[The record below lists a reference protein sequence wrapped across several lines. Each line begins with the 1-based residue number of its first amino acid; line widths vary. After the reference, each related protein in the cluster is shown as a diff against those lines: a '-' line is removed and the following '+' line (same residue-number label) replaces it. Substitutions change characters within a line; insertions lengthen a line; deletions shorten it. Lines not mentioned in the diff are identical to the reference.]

1 MREKEIEKYLREE
14 IKKIGGIA
22 YKFTSPGNSGVP
34 DRLVL
39 LPCGV
44 VAFVELKAPGGKTTA
59 IQDRQIARIQKLDFD
74 VYVID
79 SKEKVDEFV
88 FEMTRNM
95 KNKVK

>member
-14 IKKIGGIA
+14 IKKLGGIA

-39 LPCGV
+39 LPWSV
-44 VAFVELKAPGGKTTA
+44 MAFVELKAPGGKTTA
-59 IQDRQIARIQKLDFD
+59 IQDRQISRIQKLDFD

-79 SKEKVDEFV
+79 SKEKVDDFV
-88 FEMTRNM
+88 FEMTRAM
-95 KNKVK
+95 KNKIK

>member
-14 IKKIGGIA
+14 IKKLGGIA

-39 LPCGV
+39 LPWSV
-44 VAFVELKAPGGKTTA
+44 MAFVELKAHGGKTTA
-59 IQDRQIARIQKLDFD
+59 IQDRQISRIQKLDFD

-79 SKEKVDEFV
+79 SKEKVDDFV
-88 FEMTRNM
+88 FEMARTM
-95 KNKVK
+95 KNKIK

>member
-14 IKKIGGIA
+14 IKKLGGIA

-39 LPCGV
+39 LPCGIM
-44 VAFVELKAPGGKTTA
+44 AFVELKAPGGKTTA

-74 VYVID
+74 VYIVN
-79 SKEKVDEFV
+79 SKFKVDCFIQD
-88 FEMTRNM
+88 MQRRIGDY
-95 KNKVK
+95 

>member
-14 IKKIGGIA
+14 IKKLGGIA

-39 LPCGV
+39 LQWGV
-44 VAFVELKAPGGKTTA
+44 MAFVELKAPGGKTTA
-59 IQDRQIARIQKLDFD
+59 IQDRQISRIQKLDFN

-79 SKEKVDEFV
+79 SKEKVDDFV
-88 FEMTRNM
+88 FEMTRTM
-95 KNKVK
+95 KNKIK

>member
-14 IKKIGGIA
+14 IKKLGGIA

-39 LPCGV
+39 LPYGV
-44 VAFVELKAPGGKTTA
+44 MAFVELKAPGGKTTA
-59 IQDRQIARIQKLDFD
+59 IQDRQISRIQKLDFD

>member
-14 IKKIGGIA
+14 IKKLGGIA

-39 LPCGV
+39 LPCSV
-44 VAFVELKAPGGKTTA
+44 MAFVELKAPRGKTTA

-74 VYVID
+74 VYIVD
-79 SKEKVDEFV
+79 SKFKVDCFIQD
-88 FEMTRNM
+88 MQRRIGDY
-95 KNKVK
+95 